1 MLNLESWWIQG
12 VGSSGFAANLVN
24 DFDLV
29 QFGSHFVLPCLE
41 TVRFDLVSSLL
52 ILLNL
57 VAKER

>member
-1 MLNLESWWIQG
+1 

-29 QFGSHFVLPCLE
+29 QFGSHFVLPCFE